1 VSARS
6 LDGRVVIVTGAG
18 RGLGRAYAERL
29 MSEGAS
35 VVVNDLDAD
44 VFADWAADA
53 ALVTGDI
60 SEPDVSER
68 LVQAALDRFGRL
80 DGVVCNAGVL
90 RSGTLLRTT
99 SEDLDLVY
107 AVHVRGTYLLL
118 RAAASHWRAEAK
130 AGRQVAAAAVTTTS
144 SAGLYGFL
152 GEIVYSGA
160 KAAIAAMTLVSA
172 AELARYGVT
181 VNAVAPAAR
190 TRLTAWMGDAPP
202 DDADDAY
209 AASHVAP
216 VVAWLLGAGAREVS
230 GRVFEVGG
238 DELAV
243 ADGWR
248 RAATAP
254 LPRGASVDAAGSLI
268 ERLLGEA
275 PAPREILRADPSLLQ
290 AG

>member
-1 VSARS
+1 MSARP
-6 LDGRVVIVTGAG
+6 LEGRVVIVSGAG

-29 MSEGAS
+29 MREGAA
-35 VVVNDLDAD
+35 VVANDIDED
-44 VFADWAADA
+44 VFADWAGAAAVVAGDIGSAEVSEQLVGA
-53 ALVTGDI
+53 AL
-60 SEPDVSER
+60 E
-68 LVQAALDRFGRL
+68 RFGRL

-99 SEDLDLVY
+99 VEDLDLVY
-107 AVHVRGTYLLL
+107 AVHVRGTFLLL
-118 RAAASHWRAEAK
+118 HAAATHWRAEAK
-130 AGRQVAAAAVTTTS
+130 AGRPVAAAAVTTTS

-152 GEIVYSGA
+152 GEIAYSGA
-160 KAAIAAMTLVSA
+160 KAAVAAMTLVSA

-202 DDADDAY
+202 DDADDPY
-209 AASHVAP
+209 AVAHVAP
-216 VVAWLLGAGAREVS
+216 VVAWLLSDGAREIT
-230 GRVFEVGG
+230 GRVFEAGG
-238 DELAV
+238 DELAL

-254 LPRGASVDAAGSLI
+254 LPRGVSVDAAGALI
-268 ERLLGEA
+268 ERLLSEA
-275 PAPREILRADPSLLQ
+275 PAPREILRADPSLLR